1 MISGLRKE
9 WKMCMKKTIMLLMV
23 CVLILGGCGKKKNTI
38 HSLDDLKNKTIGVQ
52 MKTTGDIYA
61 SDIEGAEIKRFNKGL
76 DAVKALRKGVI
87 DAVMID
93 DAPAKVFVDQ
103 FDDVEILP
111 EPYAEE
117 EYGIAVN
124 KDEQDLLQQIDQ
136 ALQELKD
143 DGTLDD
149 IAKAWLQDG
158 ETRTAYQAK
167 KKKAG
172 QKELVMVTNAEFP
185 PYESKL
191 DSGDIVG
198 IDVDI
203 MMAVCD
209 KLDRRLK
216 ITDTAFDSVVA
227 NVERQMADVGVAAM
241 TITDERRKSVDFT
254 KPYMKATQVVI
265 VRK

>member
-1 MISGLRKE
+1 
-9 WKMCMKKTIMLLMV
+9 MKKIIMLLMV
-23 CVLILGGCGKKKNTI
+23 CVLILGGCGTKKNTI
-38 HSLDDLKNKTIGVQ
+38 HSLDDLKNKSIGVQ

-61 SDIEGAEIKRFNKGL
+61 SDIEGAEIKRFNKGI

-93 DAPAKVFVDQ
+93 DAPAKVFADQ
-103 FDDVEILP
+103 FDDVEILS

-124 KDEQDLLQQIDQ
+124 KDEQELLKQIDQ
-136 ALQELKD
+136 ALQELKEE
-143 DGTLDD
+143 GTLND
-149 IAKAWLQDG
+149 IVKAWLRDG
-158 ETRTAYQAK
+158 ETHTAYESNQK
-167 KKKAG
+167 KTNR
-172 QKELVMVTNAEFP
+172 KELVMVTNAEFP

-203 MMAVCD
+203 MKAVCD

-227 NVERQMADVGVAAM
+227 NVERQMADVGMAAM
-241 TITDERRKSVDFT
+241 TITGERKKSVDFT
-254 KPYMKATQVVI
+254 HPYMKATQVVI

>member
-1 MISGLRKE
+1 
-9 WKMCMKKTIMLLMV
+9 MKKIIMLLMV
-23 CVLILGGCGKKKNTI
+23 CVLILGGCGKKKNTV
-38 HSLDDLKNKTIGVQ
+38 HSLDDLKNKSIGVQ

-61 SDIEGAEIKRFNKGL
+61 SDIEGAQIKRFNKGL
-76 DAVKALRKGVI
+76 DAVKALRKGVV

-93 DAPAKVFVDQ
+93 DAPAKVFAER
-103 FDDVEILP
+103 FDDVEILS

-124 KDEQDLLQQIDQ
+124 KDERELLGQIDQ

-143 DGTLDD
+143 DGTLDK

-158 ETRTAYQAK
+158 ETQTAYETGKQK
-167 KKKAG
+167 SG
-172 QKELVMVTNAEFP
+172 RKELIMVTNAEFP

-203 MMAVCD
+203 MKAVCD
-209 KLDRRLK
+209 KLGRRLE

-227 NVERQMADVGVAAM
+227 NVERKMADVGVAAM
-241 TITDERRKSVDFT
+241 TITDERKKSVDFT
-254 KPYMKATQVVI
+254 EPYMKATQVVI

>member
-1 MISGLRKE
+1 
-9 WKMCMKKTIMLLMV
+9 MKKIIMLLMV
-23 CVLILGGCGKKKNTI
+23 CVLILGGCGTKKNTI
-38 HSLDDLKNKTIGVQ
+38 HSLDDLKNKSIGVQ

-61 SDIEGAEIKRFNKGL
+61 SDIEGAEIKRFNKGI

-93 DAPAKVFVDQ
+93 DAPAKVFADQ
-103 FDDVEILP
+103 FDDVEILS

-124 KDEQDLLQQIDQ
+124 KDEQELLKQIDQ
-136 ALQELKD
+136 ALQELKEE
-143 DGTLDD
+143 GTLND
-149 IAKAWLQDG
+149 IVKAWLRDG
-158 ETRTAYQAK
+158 ETHTAYESDQK
-167 KKKAG
+167 KTNR
-172 QKELVMVTNAEFP
+172 KELVMVTNAEFP

-203 MMAVCD
+203 MKAVCD

-227 NVERQMADVGVAAM
+227 NVERQMADVGMAAM
-241 TITDERRKSVDFT
+241 TITGERKKSVDFT
-254 KPYMKATQVVI
+254 HPYMKATQVVI

>member
-1 MISGLRKE
+1 
-9 WKMCMKKTIMLLMV
+9 MKKIIMLLMV
-23 CVLILGGCGKKKNTI
+23 CVLILGGCGTKKNTI
-38 HSLDDLKNKTIGVQ
+38 HSLDDLKNKSIGVQ

-61 SDIEGAEIKRFNKGL
+61 SDIEGAEIKRFNKGI

-93 DAPAKVFVDQ
+93 DAPAKVFADQ
-103 FDDVEILP
+103 FDDVEILS

-124 KDEQDLLQQIDQ
+124 KDEQELLKQIDQ
-136 ALQELKD
+136 ALQELKEE
-143 DGTLDD
+143 GTLND
-149 IAKAWLQDG
+149 IVKAWLRDG
-158 ETRTAYQAK
+158 ETHTAYESNQK
-167 KKKAG
+167 KTNR
-172 QKELVMVTNAEFP
+172 KELVMVTNAEFP

-203 MMAVCD
+203 MKAVCD

-227 NVERQMADVGVAAM
+227 NVERRMADVGMAAM
-241 TITDERRKSVDFT
+241 TITGERKKSVDFT
-254 KPYMKATQVVI
+254 HPYMKATQVVI

>member
-1 MISGLRKE
+1 
-9 WKMCMKKTIMLLMV
+9 MKKIIMLLMI
-23 CVLILGGCGKKKNTI
+23 CVLILGGCGTKKNTI
-38 HSLDDLKNKTIGVQ
+38 HSLDDLKNKSIGVQ

-61 SDIEGAEIKRFNKGL
+61 SDIEGAEIKRFNKGI

-93 DAPAKVFVDQ
+93 DAPAKVFADQ
-103 FDDVEILP
+103 FDDVEILS

-124 KDEQDLLQQIDQ
+124 KDEQELLKQIDQ
-136 ALQELKD
+136 ALQELKEE
-143 DGTLDD
+143 GTLND
-149 IAKAWLQDG
+149 IVKAWLRDG
-158 ETRTAYQAK
+158 ETHTAYESSQK
-167 KKKAG
+167 KTNR
-172 QKELVMVTNAEFP
+172 KELVMVTNAEFP

-203 MMAVCD
+203 MKAVCD

-227 NVERQMADVGVAAM
+227 NVERQMADVGMAAM
-241 TITDERRKSVDFT
+241 TITGERKKSVDFT
-254 KPYMKATQVVI
+254 HPYMKATQVVI

>member
-1 MISGLRKE
+1 
-9 WKMCMKKTIMLLMV
+9 MKKIIMLLMV
-23 CVLILGGCGKKKNTI
+23 CVLILGGCGKKKNTV
-38 HSLDDLKNKTIGVQ
+38 HSLDDLKNKSIGVQ

-61 SDIEGAEIKRFNKGL
+61 SDIEGAQIKRFNKGL
-76 DAVKALRKGVI
+76 DAVKALRKGVV

-93 DAPAKVFVDQ
+93 DAPAKVFAER

-124 KDEQDLLQQIDQ
+124 KDERELLGQIDQ

-143 DGTLDD
+143 DGTLDK

-158 ETRTAYQAK
+158 ETQTAYETGK
-167 KKKAG
+167 KKSSR
-172 QKELVMVTNAEFP
+172 KELIMVTNAEFP

-203 MMAVCD
+203 MKAVCD
-209 KLDRRLK
+209 KLGRRLE

-227 NVERQMADVGVAAM
+227 NVERKMADVGVAAM
-241 TITDERRKSVDFT
+241 TITDERKKSVDFT
-254 KPYMKATQVVI
+254 EPYMKATQVVI

>member
-1 MISGLRKE
+1 
-9 WKMCMKKTIMLLMV
+9 MKKIIMLLMV
-23 CVLILGGCGKKKNTI
+23 CVLILGGCGTKKNTI
-38 HSLDDLKNKTIGVQ
+38 HSLDDLKNKSIGVQ

-61 SDIEGAEIKRFNKGL
+61 SDIEGAEIKRFNKGI

-93 DAPAKVFVDQ
+93 DAPAKVFADQ
-103 FDDVEILP
+103 FDDVEILS

-124 KDEQDLLQQIDQ
+124 KDEQELLKQIDQ
-136 ALQELKD
+136 ALQELKEE
-143 DGTLDD
+143 GILND
-149 IAKAWLQDG
+149 IVKAWLRDG
-158 ETRTAYQAK
+158 ETHTAYESSRK
-167 KKKAG
+167 KTNR
-172 QKELVMVTNAEFP
+172 KELVMVTNAEFP

-203 MMAVCD
+203 MKAVCD

-227 NVERQMADVGVAAM
+227 NVERQMADVGMAAM
-241 TITDERRKSVDFT
+241 TITGERKKSVDFT
-254 KPYMKATQVVI
+254 HPYMKATQVVI

>member
-1 MISGLRKE
+1 
-9 WKMCMKKTIMLLMV
+9 MKKIIMLLMV
-23 CVLILGGCGKKKNTI
+23 CVLILGGCGKKKNTV
-38 HSLDDLKNKTIGVQ
+38 HSLDDLKNKSIGVQ
-52 MKTTGDIYA
+52 MKTTGDIYV
-61 SDIEGAEIKRFNKGL
+61 SDIEGAQIKRFNKGL
-76 DAVKALRKGVI
+76 DAVKALRKGVV

-93 DAPAKVFVDQ
+93 DAPAKVFAER
-103 FDDVEILP
+103 FDDVEILS

-124 KDEQDLLQQIDQ
+124 KDERELLGQIDQ

-143 DGTLDD
+143 DGTLGK
-149 IAKAWLQDG
+149 IVKAWLQDG
-158 ETRTAYQAK
+158 ETQTAYETGK
-167 KKKAG
+167 KKSDR
-172 QKELVMVTNAEFP
+172 KELVMVTNAEFP

-203 MMAVCD
+203 MKAVCD
-209 KLDRRLK
+209 KLGRRLE

-227 NVERQMADVGVAAM
+227 NVERKMADVGVAAM
-241 TITDERRKSVDFT
+241 TITDERKKSVDFT
-254 KPYMKATQVVI
+254 EPYMKATQVVI

>member
-1 MISGLRKE
+1 
-9 WKMCMKKTIMLLMV
+9 MKKIIMLLMV
-23 CVLILGGCGKKKNTI
+23 CVLILGGCGKKKNTV
-38 HSLDDLKNKTIGVQ
+38 HSLDDLKNKSIGAQ
-52 MKTTGDIYA
+52 MKTTGDIYV
-61 SDIEGAEIKRFNKGL
+61 SDIEGAQIKRFNKGL
-76 DAVKALRKGVI
+76 DAVKALRKGVV

-93 DAPAKVFVDQ
+93 DAPAKVFAER
-103 FDDVEILP
+103 FDDVEILS

-124 KDEQDLLQQIDQ
+124 KDERELLGQIDQ

-143 DGTLDD
+143 DGTLGK
-149 IAKAWLQDG
+149 IVKAWLQDG
-158 ETRTAYQAK
+158 ETQTAYETGK
-167 KKKAG
+167 KKSG
-172 QKELVMVTNAEFP
+172 RKELVMVTNAEFP

-203 MMAVCD
+203 MKAVCD
-209 KLDRRLK
+209 KLGRRLE

-227 NVERQMADVGVAAM
+227 NVERKMADVGVAAM
-241 TITDERRKSVDFT
+241 TITDERKKSVDFT
-254 KPYMKATQVVI
+254 EPYMKATQVVI